1 MANLTELSQWETGIY
16 QLETTDPVEGGAGG
30 VSNEQA
36 RLLGN
41 RTKFLYDKVLKFLPR
56 NRGYITGL
64 DLGGTSGSQSVGG
77 DIASASKSL
86 IGSSTVLTVNFVNS
100 MGNTNYDVEVSI
112 HNLSSDLAA
121 NMDIYAPTFKPIS
134 ATQAYVVLRENATGG
149 SQNLK
154 LNIKVI
160 SLD

>member
-1 MANLTELSQWETGIY
+1 MANLTELSQWEAGIY
-16 QLETTDPVEGGAGG
+16 QLETTDPVEGGSGG
-30 VSNEQA
+30 ISNEQA

-41 RTKFLYDKVLKFLPR
+41 RTKWLYDKALKFLPR

-64 DLGGTSGSQSVGG
+64 DLGGATGPQSVGG
-77 DIASASKSL
+77 DIESASKSVV
-86 IGSSTVLTVNFVNS
+86 GSSTVLTINLANS

-112 HNLSSDLAA
+112 HNLSADLAA
-121 NMDIYAPTFKPIS
+121 NMDIYVPTFKPVS
-134 ATQAYVVLRENATGG
+134 ATQCQVALREASGG
-149 SQNLK
+149 GQDLK